1 MNLKKY
7 MVSMKRA
14 LFSEMKDILQLIR
27 VKQWIKNFFL
37 FAPLIF
43 SHHLFDET
51 YLFTVVRAFIAFCFI
66 SSVVYVV
73 NDIADLEQD
82 KNHPVKKNRP
92 LPAGK
97 ISITTAIVISFI
109 LFIGMFLFAY
119 NLNTKFKIAVLTY
132 FVINLLYSFFL
143 KKIVLL
149 DIFFIA
155 FGFMIRIIAG
165 GWVID
170 VYISSWLILTTLFL
184 SLFLAV
190 TKRRSELAII
200 DNNSNTRKVLSDYS
214 INFADQMATIS
225 AAGTVIS
232 YALYTVSD
240 RTKELFHTENLIFT
254 TPFVV
259 YGIFRYLYL
268 VHKKNLGEN
277 PTYVITSDV
286 PMIINIILWI
296 LASIAIIYKQKLNIT
311 IWR

>member
-1 MNLKKY
+1 MKK
-7 MVSMKRA
+7 V
-14 LFSEMKDILQLIR
+14 LFSEIKNILQLIR

-43 SHHLFDET
+43 SHHLFEWD
-51 YLFTVVRAFIAFCFI
+51 YVSIVLKAFIAFCFL
-66 SSVVYVV
+66 SSVVYII

-82 KNHPVKKNRP
+82 RNHPVKRNRP
-92 LPAGK
+92 LPSGK
-97 ISITTAIVISFI
+97 ISKSTAILISFI
-109 LFIGMFLFAY
+109 FFIGMILVAY
-119 NLNTKFKIAVLTY
+119 NLNAKFKFALFIY
-132 FVINLLYSFFL
+132 FVINIFYSFKL
-143 KKIVLL
+143 KQIVLL

-190 TKRRSELAII
+190 TKRRSELAVIE
-200 DNNSNTRKVLSDYS
+200 NNLNTRKVLSDYS
-214 INFADQMATIS
+214 IVFADQMATIS

-240 RTKELFHTENLIFT
+240 RTKEIFQTENLIFT

-277 PTYVITSDV
+277 PTQIITTDL
-286 PMIINIILWI
+286 PMIINVLLWVI
-296 LASIAIIYKQKLNIT
+296 ASTGIIYKQKLNVSLWKFIENLF
-311 IWR
+311 

>member
-1 MNLKKY
+1 MVFMKK
-7 MVSMKRA
+7 A
-14 LFSEMKDILQLIR
+14 LFSEIKDLLQLIR

-43 SHHLFDET
+43 SHHLFQTD
-51 YLFTVVRAFIAFCFI
+51 YLFTVIQAFIAFCFI
-66 SSVVYVV
+66 SSVVYII

-92 LPAGK
+92 LPSGK
-97 ISITTAIVISFI
+97 ISKSTAILISLIF
-109 LFIGMFLFAY
+109 FIGMVSLAY
-119 NLNTKFKIAVLTY
+119 NLNTKFKIAIATY
-132 FVINLLYSFFL
+132 FIINILYSFKL
-143 KKIVLL
+143 KQIVLL

-165 GWVID
+165 GWVIN

-190 TKRRSELAII
+190 TKRRSELAVI
-200 DNNSNTRKVLSDYS
+200 DNNSSTRKVLEQYS
-214 INFADQMATIS
+214 INFADQMATIA

-232 YALYTVSD
+232 YALYTVSE

-277 PTYVITSDV
+277 PTYIVTSDL
-286 PMIINIILWI
+286 PMIINILLWI
-296 LASIAIIYKQKLNIT
+296 LFSIGIIYKQKLNISL
-311 IWR
+311 W

>member
-1 MNLKKY
+1 MRK
-7 MVSMKRA
+7 V
-14 LFSEMKDILQLIR
+14 LFSEIKDILQLIR

-51 YLFTVVRAFIAFCFI
+51 YLLISIKAFVAFCFI
-66 SSVVYVV
+66 SSVVYII

-92 LPAGK
+92 LPSGK
-97 ISITTAIVISFI
+97 ISRPTAIVISFM
-109 LFIGMFLFAY
+109 FFVGMMIFAY
-119 NLNTKFKIAVLTY
+119 DLNLKFKIAIATY
-132 FVINLLYSFFL
+132 FIINLFYSFKL
-143 KKIVLL
+143 KQIVLL

-200 DNNSNTRKVLSDYS
+200 ENNSTTRKVLSDYS

-232 YALYTVSD
+232 YALYTVSE

-277 PTYVITSDV
+277 PTYIVTSDV

-296 LASIAIIYKQKLNIT
+296 LTSIAIIYKQKLNIK
-311 IWR
+311 IW

>member
-1 MNLKKY
+1 MNLKKS
-7 MVSMKRA
+7 MVFMRKV
-14 LFSEMKDILQLIR
+14 LFSEIKDILQLIR

-51 YLFTVVRAFIAFCFI
+51 YLLISIKAFVAFCFI
-66 SSVVYVV
+66 SSVVYII
-73 NDIADLEQD
+73 NDIADFEQD

-92 LPAGK
+92 LPSGK
-97 ISITTAIVISFI
+97 ISRPTAIVISFM
-109 LFIGMFLFAY
+109 FFVGMMIFAY
-119 NLNTKFKIAVLTY
+119 DLNLKFKIAIATY
-132 FVINLLYSFFL
+132 FIINLLYSFKL
-143 KKIVLL
+143 KQIVLL

-200 DNNSNTRKVLSDYS
+200 ENNSTTRKVLSDYS

-232 YALYTVSD
+232 YALYTVSE

-277 PTYVITSDV
+277 PTYIVTSDV

-296 LASIAIIYKQKLNIT
+296 LTSIAIIYKQKLNIK
-311 IWR
+311 IW

>member
-1 MNLKKY
+1 MRKVLYFNFK
-7 MVSMKRA
+7 A
-14 LFSEMKDILQLIR
+14 IPQLIR

-43 SHHLFDET
+43 SHHLFDFNYFIIT
-51 YLFTVVRAFIAFCFI
+51 LKAFFSFCLI
-66 SSVVYVV
+66 SSVVYII

-82 KNHPVKKNRP
+82 RNHPVKKLRP
-92 LPAGK
+92 LPSEK
-97 ISITTAIVISFI
+97 ISIPAAILISFV
-109 LFIGMFLFAY
+109 LFILMIGVTFE
-119 NLNTKFKIAVLTY
+119 LNYKFKFAITTY
-132 FVINLLYSFFL
+132 FIINVFYSFKL
-143 KKIVLL
+143 KQIVLL

-190 TKRRSELAII
+190 TKRRSELSILE
-200 DNNSNTRKVLSDYS
+200 NYSSTRKVLSDYS
-214 INFADQMATIS
+214 VSFADQLATIA

-232 YALYTVSD
+232 YALYTVSE
-240 RTKELFHTENLIFT
+240 RTREIFKTENLIFT

-277 PTYVITSDV
+277 PTQIITTDT
-286 PMIINIILWI
+286 PMIVNILLWVFS
-296 LASIAIIYKQKLNIT
+296 LVAIIYKQKLNISL
-311 IWR
+311 WDFLERLF

>member
-1 MNLKKY
+1 MNLKKS
-7 MVSMKRA
+7 MVFMRKV
-14 LFSEMKDILQLIR
+14 LFSEIKDILQLIR

-51 YLFTVVRAFIAFCFI
+51 YLLISIKAFVAFCFI
-66 SSVVYVV
+66 SSVVYII
-73 NDIADLEQD
+73 NDIADFEQD

-92 LPAGK
+92 LPSGK
-97 ISITTAIVISFI
+97 ISRPTAIVISFM
-109 LFIGMFLFAY
+109 FFVGMMIFAY
-119 NLNTKFKIAVLTY
+119 DLNLKFKIAIATY
-132 FVINLLYSFFL
+132 FIINLFYSFKL
-143 KKIVLL
+143 KQIVLL

-200 DNNSNTRKVLSDYS
+200 ENNSTTRKVLSDYS

-232 YALYTVSD
+232 YALYTVSE

-277 PTYVITSDV
+277 PTYIVTSDV

-296 LASIAIIYKQKLNIT
+296 LTSIAIIYKQKLNIK
-311 IWR
+311 IW

>member
-1 MNLKKY
+1 
-7 MVSMKRA
+7 
-14 LFSEMKDILQLIR
+14 
-27 VKQWIKNFFL
+27 
-37 FAPLIF
+37 
-43 SHHLFDET
+43 
-51 YLFTVVRAFIAFCFI
+51 
-66 SSVVYVV
+66 
-73 NDIADLEQD
+73 
-82 KNHPVKKNRP
+82 
-92 LPAGK
+92 
-97 ISITTAIVISFI
+97 
-109 LFIGMFLFAY
+109 
-119 NLNTKFKIAVLTY
+119 LNTKFKIAVLTY

-240 RTKELFHTENLIFT
+240 RTKELFNTENLIFT

-286 PMIINIILWI
+286 PMIINIIFWI

>member
-1 MNLKKY
+1 MNLKK
-7 MVSMKRA
+7 SMEFMRKV
-14 LFSEMKDILQLIR
+14 LFSEIKDILQLIR

-51 YLFTVVRAFIAFCFI
+51 YLLISIKAFIAFCFI
-66 SSVVYVV
+66 SSVVYII

-92 LPAGK
+92 LPSGK
-97 ISITTAIVISFI
+97 ISRPTAVVISFM
-109 LFIGMFLFAY
+109 FFVGMMIFAY
-119 NLNTKFKIAVLTY
+119 DLNLKFKIAIATY
-132 FVINLLYSFFL
+132 FIINLFYSFKL
-143 KKIVLL
+143 KQIVLL

-200 DNNSNTRKVLSDYS
+200 ENNSTTRKVLSDYS

-232 YALYTVSD
+232 YALYTVSE

-277 PTYVITSDV
+277 PTYIVTSDV

-296 LASIAIIYKQKLNIT
+296 LTSIAIIYKQKLNIK
-311 IWR
+311 IW

>member
-1 MNLKKY
+1 MNLKKS
-7 MVSMKRA
+7 MVFMRKV
-14 LFSEMKDILQLIR
+14 LFSEIKDILQLIR

-51 YLFTVVRAFIAFCFI
+51 YLLISIKAFVAFCFI
-66 SSVVYVV
+66 SSVVYII
-73 NDIADLEQD
+73 NDITDFEQD

-92 LPAGK
+92 LPSGK
-97 ISITTAIVISFI
+97 ISRPTAIVISFM
-109 LFIGMFLFAY
+109 FFVGMMIFAY
-119 NLNTKFKIAVLTY
+119 DLNLKFKIAIATY
-132 FVINLLYSFFL
+132 FIINLFYSFKL
-143 KKIVLL
+143 KQIVLL

-200 DNNSNTRKVLSDYS
+200 ENNSTTRKVLSDYS

-232 YALYTVSD
+232 YALYTVSE

-277 PTYVITSDV
+277 PTYIVTSDV

-296 LASIAIIYKQKLNIT
+296 LTSIAIIYKQKLNIK
-311 IWR
+311 IW

>member
-1 MNLKKY
+1 MKK
-7 MVSMKRA
+7 V
-14 LFSEMKDILQLIR
+14 LFSEIKDILQLIR

-43 SHHLFDET
+43 SHHLFESKF
-51 YLFTVVRAFIAFCFI
+51 LFIAIKGFISFCFI
-66 SSVVYVV
+66 SSVVYII
-73 NDIADLEQD
+73 NDISDLEQD
-82 KNHPVKKNRP
+82 KNHPIKKNRP

-97 ISITTAIVISFI
+97 ISKSTAIIISFI
-109 LFIGMFLFAY
+109 LFSGMILTAY
-119 NLNTKFKIAVLTY
+119 DLNIKFKIAIATY
-132 FVINLLYSFFL
+132 FIINILYSFKL
-143 KKIVLL
+143 KQIVLL

-155 FGFMIRIIAG
+155 FGFMIRVIAG
-165 GWVID
+165 GWVIN

-190 TKRRSELAII
+190 TKRRSELAVI
-200 DNNSNTRKVLSDYS
+200 DNNSSTRKVLSDYS

-232 YALYTVSD
+232 YALYTVSE

-277 PTYVITSDV
+277 PTYIITSDLS
-286 PMIINIILWI
+286 MIINILLWI
-296 LASIAIIYKQKLNIT
+296 LASIGIIYKQKFNIS
-311 IWR
+311 IW